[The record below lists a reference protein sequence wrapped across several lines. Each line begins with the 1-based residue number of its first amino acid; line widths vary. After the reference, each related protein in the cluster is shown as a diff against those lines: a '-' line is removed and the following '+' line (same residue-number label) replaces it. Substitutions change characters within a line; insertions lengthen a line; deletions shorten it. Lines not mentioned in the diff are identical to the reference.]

1 MNAGKKGVIY
11 TCITGGYDELLNH
24 TFISPEWDYVC
35 FSDDMGINNEKNAQW
50 EIRPLRFEKLDD
62 VRNQRWHKLH
72 PHLLFPESG
81 LSLWVDGNVDILD
94 GEIFH
99 DIDRALNAN
108 LLIAPSLHPE
118 RNCIYD
124 EFDACRQ
131 LGKDD
136 PDVMG
141 RQEYLIKKDGFPK
154 AKGLFETNIIFRC
167 HSHPMVITIM
177 EEWWYWVE
185 QYSRRDQL
193 GFTYV
198 LWKNNYTVE
207 PLSPVSYRFSPGVR
221 FRYGAFHITKE
232 QLIKEKAAL
241 EIKVQRFEALI
252 CGRLVKV
259 LYKIRKSTVKRWCRV
274 KMQLLNSLCCRK

>member
-1 MNAGKKGVIY
+1 MSAGKKGVIY

-35 FSDDMGINNEKNAQW
+35 FSDNMGIQNEKNAQW

-72 PHLLFPESG
+72 PHLLFPEHG
-81 LSLWVDGNVDILD
+81 VSLWVDGNVDIVD
-94 GEIFH
+94 GDIFN
-99 DIDRALNAN
+99 DIDRALSAN
-108 LLIAPSLHPE
+108 LLIASSLHPE

-131 LGKDD
+131 RGKDD

-154 AKGLFETNIIFRC
+154 ANGLFETNIIFRR
-167 HSHPMVITIM
+167 HSSSTVITIM

-185 QYSRRDQL
+185 RYSRRDQL
-193 GFTYV
+193 SFTYV
-198 LWKNNYTVE
+198 LWKNDYTLE
-207 PLSPVSYRFSPGVR
+207 PLSSVSYRYSSGVR
-221 FRYGAFHITKE
+221 FRYGVFHITKE
-232 QLIKEKAAL
+232 ELIKQKAAL
-241 EIKVQRFEALI
+241 EKEKQRFDMSI
-252 CGRLVKV
+252 CGRLIKV
-259 LYKIRKSTVKRWCRV
+259 LHKVRKSTAKRWRRMKNTV
-274 KMQLLNSLCCRK
+274 NQLYILL

>member
-1 MNAGKKGVIY
+1 
-11 TCITGGYDELLNH
+11 
-24 TFISPEWDYVC
+24 
-35 FSDDMGINNEKNAQW
+35 
-50 EIRPLRFEKLDD
+50 LRFEKLDD

-193 GFTYV
+193 GFTSV
-198 LWKNNYTVE
+198 LWKTNYTVE
-207 PLSPVSYRFSPGVR
+207 TLSPVSYRFSPGVR

-241 EIKVQRFEALI
+241 EIKVQRLEALI